1 MSKWFKVLQV
11 KYCQVVIFNLI
22 VQLYSK
28 YDFLDNVVLLVLVGI
43 DIYGCNE
50 KNSFQKI
57 LIYKLCILLYIN
69 IIVIKNYIL
78 MKIKFC

>member
-11 KYCQVVIFNLI
+11 KYCQVVIFNFI

-50 KNSFQKI
+50 KNSFKKI
-57 LIYKLCILLYIN
+57 LIYRLCILLYIN

-78 MKIKFC
+78 MKI

>member
-11 KYCQVVIFNLI
+11 KYCQVVIFNFI

>member
-11 KYCQVVIFNLI
+11 KYCQVVIFNFI

-28 YDFLDNVVLLVLVGI
+28 YYFLNNVVLLILVGI
-43 DIYGCNE
+43 DICGYDK
-50 KNSFQKI
+50 KNSFKKI
-57 LIYKLCILLYIN
+57 LIYILCILLYIN

-78 MKIKFC
+78 MKI

>member
-11 KYCQVVIFNLI
+11 KYCQVVIFNFI
-22 VQLYSK
+22 VKLYSK
-28 YDFLDNVVLLVLVGI
+28 YYFLNNVVLLILVGI

-50 KNSFQKI
+50 KNSFKKI
-57 LIYKLCILLYIN
+57 LIYILCILLYIN

-78 MKIKFC
+78 MKI

>member
-11 KYCQVVIFNLI
+11 KYCQVVIFNFI

-43 DIYGCNE
+43 DIYRCNE
-50 KNSFQKI
+50 KNSFKKI
-57 LIYKLCILLYIN
+57 LIYRLYILLYIN

-78 MKIKFC
+78 MKI

>member
-11 KYCQVVIFNLI
+11 KYCQVVIFNFI

-57 LIYKLCILLYIN
+57 LIYRSCILLYIN

-78 MKIKFC
+78 MKI